1 MHSNLPRDAY
11 VLANPFAFDWDPPPQ
26 AIQGSDAGL
35 WVPLLA
41 GVRSSVPPIP
51 AYNERLRD
59 PRYLDNIRKL
69 LPYEPWADQQPNW
82 QALKAAGITHI
93 YIGSRG
99 GALSPSKLLKSD
111 QARLVF
117 HKDSVWL
124 FEVR

>member
-1 MHSNLPRDAY
+1 
-11 VLANPFAFDWDPPPQ
+11 
-26 AIQGSDAGL
+26 
-35 WVPLLA
+35 
-41 GVRSSVPPIP
+41 VRSSVPPIP
-51 AYNERLRD
+51 AYNERLGD

-99 GALSPSKLLKSD
+99 GALSPSTLLKSD
-111 QARLVF
+111 QARLAF